1 MDEERRCGCGESGAP
16 ILMGDRARA
25 AGGNHASQGS
35 PGRGREGCLSRDGE
49 QVVSIKAD
57 M

>member
-1 MDEERRCGCGESGAP
+1 MDEERRCGCGEGGAP
-16 ILMGDRARA
+16 ILMGDRART